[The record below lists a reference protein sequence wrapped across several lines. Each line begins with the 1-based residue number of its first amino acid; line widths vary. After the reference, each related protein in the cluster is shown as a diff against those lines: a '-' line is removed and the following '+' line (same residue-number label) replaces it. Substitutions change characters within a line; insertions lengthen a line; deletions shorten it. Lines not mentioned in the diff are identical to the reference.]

1 MKLSLASLR
10 RLRDRARARR
20 DGKRDGRLGIP
31 TRDEVVHPPA
41 LLQIAQRADEAVAE
55 LARLWA
61 NDDARL
67 GRGAGTMRRE
77 LRSAEEDVDAAT
89 ADVTSAEQRR
99 ELVDAR
105 WDGFAAHAPS
115 GPVGVRISSRVYAV
129 AIVAIL
135 IAEFPLNAIAFRLFG
150 EAEVLTWVMTASLAV
165 TLVLCAHGLGAF
177 LRVAHPSTVERRWII
192 VLEALPVLVIVAI
205 ALIRA
210 RYLSVEATVTGF
222 NVLSP
227 MVGSLAFLVIN
238 LLVYTGATMLSF
250 LAHGPRTAG
259 KKDAVGETQT
269 AQRELGSARRRL
281 TEAMRRARTHE
292 EGLTHADVAFEE
304 AARVYRA
311 RARELVAYY
320 RGLMT
325 VYCAANLRAR
335 GTPDVP
341 PVLRDLPPI
350 DVPAILIDPAD
361 LALEP
366 VVLADARARSVS

>member
-31 TRDEVVHPPA
+31 TREEVVHPPA

-61 NDDARL
+61 NHDARL
-67 GRGAGTMRRE
+67 HRRAGTTKRE
-77 LRSAEEDVDAAT
+77 LRSAEQDVDAA
-89 ADVTSAEQRR
+89 SAAAANAEKRR
-99 ELVDAR
+99 EQVDAR
-105 WDGFAAHAPS
+105 WDGFAASASPE
-115 GPVGVRISSRVYAV
+115 GVRISSRMYAV
-129 AIVAIL
+129 AVVTIL

-150 EAEVLTWVMTASLAV
+150 EAEVLTWVMTASLAF
-165 TLVLCAHGLGAF
+165 TLVLCAHGLGTF
-177 LRVAHPSTVERRWII
+177 LRVVHPSMVERRWII
-192 VLEALPVLVIVAI
+192 VLVALPVLVIVAI

-222 NVLSP
+222 DVLSP

-259 KKDAVGETQT
+259 RKERVGDTEK
-269 AQRELGSARRRL
+269 AKRELGSAQQRL
-281 TEAMRRARTHE
+281 TDATRRARTQE
-292 EGLTHADVAFEE
+292 EELTHADVTFEE
-304 AARVYRA
+304 AVRVHRA
-311 RARELVAYY
+311 RAREFVAYY

-341 PVLRDLPPI
+341 PVLRDLPAI
-350 DVPAILIDPAD
+350 DVPAVLVDPAD
-361 LALEP
+361 VPPEP
-366 VVLADARARSVS
+366 VVLAEARARSVS